1 MPYNCLLSLLLHQI
15 SFIIYITFHS
25 ISYIFFH
32 CHMDRD
38 HLDTLS
44 SLLQSAAES
53 PFVPFCQ
60 NFMCIFIGLYTAVP
74 CSVTPAY
81 IFFHHRAD
89 FLSLHHKFLLL
100 QSHLFFLSPLS
111 QNILHRSVCPNIP
124 LLQADYFLLTDY
136 LQLPISVS
144 LILSLPFNLPLQNT
158 SSFTVIYTRNFLHKN
173 IAIYKYLCITRY
185 L

>member
-1 MPYNCLLSLLLHQI
+1 MIFL
-15 SFIIYITFHS
+15 SFIISSRLILPICFKIAPLTFFFHS

-100 QSHLFFLSPLS
+100 QSHLFFFRLSRRISCIDQFVIRFLCYRRIIFSYLYNSLS
-111 QNILHRSVCPNIP
+111 VN
-124 LLQADYFLLTDY
+124 
-136 LQLPISVS
+136 
-144 LILSLPFNLPLQNT
+144 LS
-158 SSFTVIYTRNFLHKN
+158 SIK
-173 IAIYKYLCITRY
+173 
-185 L
+185 

>member
-1 MPYNCLLSLLLHQI
+1 MYLH
-15 SFIIYITFHS
+15 S
-25 ISYIFFH
+25 
-32 CHMDRD
+32 
-38 HLDTLS
+38 
-44 SLLQSAAES
+44 
-53 PFVPFCQ
+53 
-60 NFMCIFIGLYTAVP
+60 LYTAVP

-111 QNILHRSVCPNIP
+111 QNILHRSVCHKIP

-136 LQLPISVS
+136 LQISVS

-158 SSFTVIYTRNFLHKN
+158 SSFTVIYTRNFLHKKAVTLVCSLKG
-173 IAIYKYLCITRY
+173 IIPPRMSSHCYKLFDLFSFDFPIKSLFWNRGRY
-185 L
+185 IVVTKSVGRM

>member
-1 MPYNCLLSLLLHQI
+1 MIFL
-15 SFIIYITFHS
+15 SFIISSHLILPICFKIAPLTFFFHS

-44 SLLQSAAES
+44 SLLQS
-53 PFVPFCQ
+53 
-60 NFMCIFIGLYTAVP
+60 
-74 CSVTPAY
+74 
-81 IFFHHRAD
+81 
-89 FLSLHHKFLLL
+89 
-100 QSHLFFLSPLS
+100 HLFFLSPLS
-111 QNILHRSVCPNIP
+111 QNILHRSVCHKIP

-158 SSFTVIYTRNFLHKN
+158 SSFAVIYTRNFLHKN

>member
-1 MPYNCLLSLLLHQI
+1 MIFL
-15 SFIIYITFHS
+15 SFIISSHLILPICFKIAPLTFFFHS

-111 QNILHRSVCPNIP
+111 QNILHRLVCHKIP
-124 LLQADYFLLTDY
+124 LLQADYFLL
-136 LQLPISVS
+136 SV
-144 LILSLPFNLPLQNT
+144 
-158 SSFTVIYTRNFLHKN
+158 
-173 IAIYKYLCITRY
+173 
-185 L
+185 